1 MGSASRNRPEFLAA
15 KLLEIR
21 QKLNMSQSEIANRL
35 SDEKIEIKRTDV
47 TRYETGI
54 REPSLVILLR
64 YARLAGVTME
74 TLVDDAIKIPLN

>member
-15 KLLEIR
+15 KLLAIR
-21 QKLNMSQSEIANRL
+21 KKLNLSQSEIAARL
-35 SDEKIEIKRTDV
+35 SDEKIQVKRTDI

-64 YARLAGVTME
+64 YARLAGITME
-74 TLVDDAIKIPLN
+74 ILVDDEIDLS